1 MTREDG
7 RLRPAARREVV
18 LGEVLAGRGTV
29 AELSRRLGISPATV
43 RRDLRF
49 LVAQGSATRTYGGA
63 APCARPIELTL
74 AQKEQ
79 AGRDRKDAIAAHA
92 ASLVSAGDVLIL
104 DAGTTTGRLAL
115 HLRERAG
122 LTVLTNGVNTLLT
135 LREREGIELI
145 ALGGRLRH
153 TSQAFL
159 GPLAEN
165 TLRHV
170 VADKVFLG
178 ADGIVAGRGISC
190 PTLEQASLKALM
202 AAQAREV
209 YVLADHAKLGAAPFP
224 YFAPLATP
232 VTLITD
238 AEAAPGQLA
247 ALERDP
253 RLRVDIAPQREEGM
267 AARRAGAR
275 RHQEGTPAREGVN
288 A

>member
-1 MTREDG
+1 
-7 RLRPAARREVV
+7 
-18 LGEVLAGRGTV
+18 
-29 AELSRRLGISPATV
+29 
-43 RRDLRF
+43 
-49 LVAQGSATRTYGGA
+49 VAQGSATRTYGGA

-159 GPLAEN
+159 GPLA
-165 TLRHV
+165 TWWRTRCSS
-170 VADKVFLG
+170 APT
-178 ADGIVAGRGISC
+178 ASSPAGGF
-190 PTLEQASLKALM
+190 P
-202 AAQAREV
+202 
-209 YVLADHAKLGAAPFP
+209 APP
-224 YFAPLATP
+224 WS
-232 VTLITD
+232 
-238 AEAAPGQLA
+238 
-247 ALERDP
+247 RP
-253 RLRVDIAPQREEGM
+253 R
-267 AARRAGAR
+267 
-275 RHQEGTPAREGVN
+275 
-288 A
+288 